1 MTSDISRQTFDH
13 TRHYSQVV
21 MQQGRVQLDADW
33 NEQQDML
40 QYRLEMQ
47 TRDMVGQS
55 GVPST
60 DGGFRVSFTP
70 GGGDLLISPGRI
82 YVDGILCEVDEGTP
96 VEMLAFDGDH
106 GVAVKNL
113 IVDGQAW
120 EKGQWVELL
129 NKQRRPVRHFQISA
143 VTHKE
148 ETDDLLILTFHTD
161 QENPIIEDNQKAVIY
176 EVRRLITYTTQPNYP
191 DPAFTTTS
199 PSGLPKLDLPS
210 AHPML
215 LVYLD
220 VWQRHITALNDER
233 IREVALDGP
242 DTSSRIQTIW
252 QAKILPFQLSR
263 ELDKLLKEDADKSIK
278 LAELGAELKR
288 LVDIGPTS
296 PESKTS
302 LRKMEIQA
310 DQRAIAGE
318 REKLAYEV
326 VRYLGDYMPDAW
338 EDLKKIPTGQLNV
351 TTYDTDKPQSSGYVG
366 LQNQLYRVEIHEV
379 AADGTPATFK
389 WSHDNA
395 SIASVVEV
403 KANTVIVPG
412 TGQGGILNYSR
423 GQIVEVV
430 SDRTEFNGELGK
442 LPQIT
447 RVDTLTNLLTLDSSL
462 GSDGAQITIRLW
474 DGKGKVDKHR
484 AWIPLDGGIKI
495 QFSEGTYKS
504 GDFWLIPARTS
515 TKEVEWP
522 PYQAPNTHPLPQI
535 RRGTQHHYSR
545 LAFIRLYQGQQQSDN
560 RTVYDCRRR
569 FTPLPEVIDAMHIVG
584 INWDNDSRHSR
595 KSLKWKEP
603 KQQERYE
610 EHEAQEEGLKIW
622 FDHAPDPYSIKA
634 ETMIVTLESNLPGGG
649 EASFVMHGDIRVSNN
664 VITWHWKKR
673 EKEGWLAKLFEETDE
688 GFRRLF
694 DKPEHF
700 VRVRVTLKGHAIW
713 RSIDNRCIY
722 LDGQAFGIP
731 GTHRHD
737 RGRRTALQFPTGSGA
752 KASDFESWFYMR
764 E

>member
-161 QENPIIEDNQKAVIY
+161 QENPIIEDDQKAVIY

-220 VWQRHITALNDER
+220 VWQRHITALND
-233 IREVALDGP
+233 
-242 DTSSRIQTIW
+242 
-252 QAKILPFQLSR
+252 
-263 ELDKLLKEDADKSIK
+263 DADKSIK

-302 LRKMEIQA
+302 LRKMEIQV

-403 KANTVIVPG
+403 KADTVIVPG

-430 SDRTEFNGELGK
+430 SDRTEINGELGK

-484 AWIPLDGGIKI
+484 ALIPLDGGIKI

-522 PYQAPNTHPLPQI
+522 PYQAPNTHPLPQT

-545 LAFIRLYQGQQQSDN
+545 LAYIRLYQGETRTDN
-560 RTVYDCRRR
+560 RTVYD
-569 FTPLPEVIDAMHIVG
+569 
-584 INWDNDSRHSR
+584 
-595 KSLKWKEP
+595 
-603 KQQERYE
+603 
-610 EHEAQEEGLKIW
+610 
-622 FDHAPDPYSIKA
+622 
-634 ETMIVTLESNLPGGG
+634 
-649 EASFVMHGDIRVSNN
+649 
-664 VITWHWKKR
+664 
-673 EKEGWLAKLFEETDE
+673 
-688 GFRRLF
+688 
-694 DKPEHF
+694 
-700 VRVRVTLKGHAIW
+700 
-713 RSIDNRCIY
+713 
-722 LDGQAFGIP
+722 
-731 GTHRHD
+731 
-737 RGRRTALQFPTGSGA
+737 
-752 KASDFESWFYMR
+752 
-764 E
+764 